1 MQNKKI
7 LQILIVLV
15 GIVCLYELSF
25 TFFAKSFEAE
35 ATEEGRSKEEAT
47 KWLKEHASDEL
58 WLGLN
63 YLEVKKR
70 EINLG
75 LDLRGGISVTL
86 EIAVNELVRSLAASD
101 ATTPK
106 FKEVEK
112 TALELKKN
120 QPGAYLDLFKQAYDS
135 KMNGVPMAKWFAGQQ
150 GLTVQSTDEEK
161 KSIMFWLMRCLR
173 LEIRFQT

>member
-75 LDLRGGISVTL
+75 LDLRGGISVALALSLSEFEWIDESIKGTIL
-86 EIAVNELVRSLAASD
+86 FTTYCCVVFSILV
-101 ATTPK
+101 
-106 FKEVEK
+106 
-112 TALELKKN
+112 
-120 QPGAYLDLFKQAYDS
+120 
-135 KMNGVPMAKWFAGQQ
+135 Q
-150 GLTVQSTDEEK
+150 GLT
-161 KSIMFWLMRCLR
+161 IPR
-173 LEIRFQT
+173 LLKD

>member
-25 TFFAKSFEAE
+25 TFFANSYEAE
-35 ATEEGRSKEEAT
+35 ATEEGRSKDEAN
-47 KWLKEHASDEL
+47 KWIKEHATDEL
-58 WLGLN
+58 WMGLS

-101 ATTPK
+101 AATPK

-112 TALELKKN
+112 AAFELKKK
-120 QPGAYLDLFKQAYDS
+120 QPGAYLDLFKQAYIQ
-135 KMNGVPMAKWFAGQQ
+135 K
-150 GLTVQSTDEEK
+150 
-161 KSIMFWLMRCLR
+161 
-173 LEIRFQT
+173 